1 MYIKNRTNL
10 WVAHVKVYLLY
21 FERIEQIKYLNIFL
35 TIEKYKIITR
45 LRMFMQIHIFMN
57 TTKEI
62 GKSKQRFASFTKSYE
77 SYNLITILLIFY
89 IFF

>member
-10 WVAHVKVYLLY
+10 WIALVNVYLLY

-35 TIEKYKIITR
+35 TIEKQKVVTR
-45 LRMFMQIHIFMN
+45 LRMFVQIHIFMN

-62 GKSKQRFASFTKSYE
+62 GKSKQRFVSFTKSC
-77 SYNLITILLIFY
+77 TILFIFY